1 MVKGQVTMKLEDY
14 HTLLD
19 AKIKTLELQEKSD
32 RLLKELQVFLSFI
45 VTRTDIS
52 PYIVEFNKQSKSS
65 VIEIDTNGT
74 VKIQKK

>member
-1 MVKGQVTMKLEDY
+1 MKLEDY
-14 HTLLD
+14 HALLD

-32 RLLKELQVFLSFI
+32 LLLKELQVFLSFI

-65 VIEIDTNGT
+65 VIETDTNGT

>member
-1 MVKGQVTMKLEDY
+1 MNLGDY

-32 RLLKELQVFLSFI
+32 ILLKELQVFLSFI

>member
-1 MVKGQVTMKLEDY
+1 MKLEDY

-45 VTRTDIS
+45 VSRTDIS
-52 PYIVEFNKQSKSS
+52 HIL
-65 VIEIDTNGT
+65 
-74 VKIQKK
+74 